1 MVCYYFTTLQCL
13 QLRRDER
20 LCLTLNE
27 LLLCIRHFTYAII
40 ANAQAQTRE
49 AVNLTHSFS
58 SDQTEGL
65 PYFNESKTNPMHFTI
80 RILLLPQEIENAAN
94 IMKICQET
102 VTDSKM
108 LTS

>member
-1 MVCYYFTTLQCL
+1 MLNVKRTPTMYQTLYICHHSQCS
-13 QLRRDER
+13 
-20 LCLTLNE
+20 
-27 LLLCIRHFTYAII
+27 
-40 ANAQAQTRE
+40 AQPRE

-65 PYFNESKTNPMHFTI
+65 PYFNESKPNHMHFTI
-80 RILLLPQEIENAAN
+80 HILLLPQENAAN